1 VIFCSD
7 GKLDVFLEKLVE
19 LRAHGFM
26 PETPATD
33 LKKLLETG
41 KNKVIIWGID
51 TGILTRGSPEEVL
64 THTQGVLKKTLDLPG
79 FFISSPGGL
88 YGNIPMENLR
98 AYFQARSK
106 FGGPPVDW

>member
-88 YGNIPMENLR
+88 YGNIPLENLR